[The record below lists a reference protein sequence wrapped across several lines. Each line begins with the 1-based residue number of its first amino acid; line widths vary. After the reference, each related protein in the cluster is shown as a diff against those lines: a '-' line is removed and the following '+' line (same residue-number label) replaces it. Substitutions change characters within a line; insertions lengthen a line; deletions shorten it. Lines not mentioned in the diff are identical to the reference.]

1 MAPVSEY
8 EVIVTREG
16 GSWLA
21 DIPAVPGAHTFARSL
36 AGLAKSVREVII
48 LMADLDD
55 DATPELLFTY
65 EVSDVAVQ
73 EAVEVGRERRQTRE
87 LEEALMAH
95 TSAAVV
101 RLAREGYSVRDA
113 ATLLD
118 LTPGRVSQLLNA

>member
-1 MAPVSEY
+1 MSVY

-16 GSWLA
+16 SSWLA

-36 AGLAKSVREVII
+36 TGLTKSVREVII

-55 DATPELLFTY
+55 YATPELSFTY
-65 EVSDVAVQ
+65 QVSDEIVLA
-73 EAVEVGRERRQTRE
+73 AAALGRAHRKTRE
-87 LEEALMAH
+87 LEEVLMAH
-95 TSAAVV
+95 TAAAAA

-113 ATLLD
+113 ATLLE